1 MIYNCLI
8 KESSRC
14 DVRRSRRRILVPP
27 LVRMRTSPISRWLVL
42 FTVMMAFLP
51 IVVDSTILHV
61 AVPKL
66 TLALNAS
73 GTEVLWIIDIYLLVM
88 ASLLIPMG
96 TLADRVGHR
105 RLMLTGMSIF
115 GLSSLVGAFAPNAAV
130 LIAAR
135 AIMAIGSAM
144 VMPCT
149 LALIRQSF
157 LDPKERG
164 FALGLWSAFA
174 AAGAAFG
181 PLIGGAL
188 LEYFWWGSVFLV
200 NVPIVLAVIPLVMR
214 VTPKTKISS
223 LAGWNLKDAL
233 ILMTA
238 VMGLV
243 YALKTGFKPGSSLAF
258 SIALFLAAGGLLYRF
273 VRAQRNAA
281 VPLFD
286 FALIAQPAIRT
297 GVIMALVTMGALAGV
312 ELTLAQELQFVIG
325 LSPLQAGIFMVPLM
339 VGAAIGGPFAGLL
352 LARIGLRPVAVGAL
366 GVAAGCL
373 FVLAGADFR
382 DAGLGVTL
390 TMAVLG
396 VVLNVGLTASSVAIM
411 NSTPTEK
418 AGAAGALEATS
429 YDLGSG
435 LGITAFG
442 LMVSSSYAKHIVWP
456 EGVPADPGAS
466 HSIGETMSFAS
477 RLGTDAQIAVEYA
490 ARHAFA
496 SAHHLTLTTAAALI
510 AVLALVVFRQL
521 REQGSRSVT

>member
-1 MIYNCLI
+1 MS
-8 KESSRC
+8 KVSS
-14 DVRRSRRRILVPP
+14 PN
-27 LVRMRTSPISRWLVL
+27 RWLVL

-51 IVVDSTILHV
+51 IVVDGTILHV
-61 AVPKL
+61 AIPTL

-105 RLMLTGMSIF
+105 RMMLTGMSIF
-115 GLSSLVGAFAPNAAV
+115 ALSSLSAAFAPNAVV

-135 AIMAIGSAM
+135 ATMAVGAAM

-164 FALGLWSAFA
+164 MALGLWSAFA

-188 LEYFWWGSVFLV
+188 LEHFWWGSVFLV
-200 NVPIVLAVIPLVMR
+200 NVPLMLIVVPLVMR
-214 VTPKTKISS
+214 ATPKTEITS
-223 LAGWNLKDAL
+223 LEGWTIKDAL
-233 ILMTA
+233 ILMIA
-238 VMGLV
+238 IMGLV
-243 YALKTGFKPGSSLAF
+243 YALKAGFKPGSSTLLALAIF
-258 SIALFLAAGGLLYRF
+258 SAAAGLLGWF
-273 VRAQRNAA
+273 VSTQKKAA
-281 VPLFD
+281 TPLFD
-286 FALIAQPAIRT
+286 FGLIAKPAIRT

-325 LSPLQAGIFMVPLM
+325 LSPLKAGVFMLPLM
-339 VGAAIGGPFAGLL
+339 IGAAIGGPFAGLML
-352 LARIGLRPVAVGAL
+352 GKLGLRPVAVGSL
-366 GVAAGCL
+366 VVAACCL
-373 FVLAGADFR
+373 LVLANSDFK
-382 DAGLGVTL
+382 DAGMGVKMTL
-390 TMAVLG
+390 ALLG

-411 NSTPTEK
+411 NSTPSEK

-442 LMVSSSYAKHIVWP
+442 IVVSSSYASHIVWP
-456 EGVPADPGAS
+456 GGIQAPDSAG
-466 HSIGETMSFAS
+466 HSIGETMTF
-477 RLGTDAQIAVEYA
+477 A
-490 ARHAFA
+490 ARLSAEAQTIVEQAGRQAFA
-496 SAHHLTLTTAAALI
+496 SAHSLTLSIAAALI
-510 AVLALVVFRQL
+510 GLLAVLVFTQL
-521 REQGSRSVT
+521 RGVSPPTGQR

>member
-1 MIYNCLI
+1 MST
-8 KESSRC
+8 SS
-14 DVRRSRRRILVPP
+14 PP
-27 LVRMRTSPISRWLVL
+27 NRWLVL

-51 IVVDSTILHV
+51 IIVDGTILHV
-61 AVPKL
+61 AIPTL

-115 GLSSLVGAFAPNAAV
+115 ALSSLGGAFAPNAPA

-135 AIMAIGSAM
+135 AVMAVGAAM

-149 LALIRQSF
+149 LALIRLSF
-157 LDPKERG
+157 PDPKERG

-188 LEYFWWGSVFLV
+188 LEHFWWGSVFLV
-200 NVPIVLAVIPLVMR
+200 NVPLMLVVIPLVMR
-214 VTPKTKISS
+214 VTPKTQITS

-233 ILMTA
+233 ILMVA
-238 VMGLV
+238 IMGLV
-243 YALKTGFKPGSSLAF
+243 YALKSGFKPGGSLWLA
-258 SIALFLAAGGLLYRF
+258 IAIFTAAGSLLYWFIRK
-273 VRAQRNAA
+273 QKSAA
-281 VPLFD
+281 TPLFD
-286 FALIAQPAIRT
+286 FALISKPAIRT
-297 GVIMALVTMGALAGV
+297 GVIMALVSVGALAGV

-325 LSPLQAGIFMVPLM
+325 LTPLQAGLFMFPLM
-339 VGAAIGGPFAGLL
+339 IGAAVGGPFAGLL
-352 LARIGLRPVAVGAL
+352 LARLGLKPVAVGAL
-366 GVAAGCL
+366 VIAASCL
-373 FVLAGADFR
+373 LGLANSDFKS
-382 DAGLGVTL
+382 AGLGVTFTL
-390 TMAVLG
+390 ALLG

-411 NSTPTEK
+411 NSTPAEK

-442 LMVSSSYAKHIVWP
+442 IMASSSYAKHIVWP
-456 EGVPADPGAS
+456 DGVPVNEAAS
-466 HSIGETMSFAS
+466 HSIGETMSYAVT
-477 RLGTDAQIAVEYA
+477 LAPQAQAIVEEA
-490 ARHAFA
+490 ARHAFGN
-496 SAHHLTLTTAAALI
+496 AHSLTLTTSAAII
-510 AVLALVVFRQL
+510 AVLAVVVFRQL
-521 REQGSRSVT
+521 RARGSSEVK